1 MAYIKGRHLNPERGQ
16 GYHGSFLGIAGE
28 DLSENDIVISMGYSG
43 DQIKFSKADS
53 DAAGLRAGVM
63 GVVKHDA
70 ASGET
75 VVVLSHKLITDV
87 DTSSSTGVGYPVYL
101 SQTPGAWQIAEGDG
115 VLVGSVLADHASTGA
130 VLLAPS
136 KVQMAFDGDGD
147 PVP

>member
-1 MAYIKGRHLNPERGQ
+1 MAYIKGRYLNPERGE

-28 DLSENDIVISMGYSG
+28 NLSENEIVISMGYSG
-43 DQIKFSKADS
+43 DQIKFSLADS
-53 DAAGLRAGVM
+53 NAAGLRAGVM

-75 VVVLSHKLITDV
+75 VVILSHKLVTGV
-87 DTSSSTGVGYPVYL
+87 DTDSSSGVGYPVFL
-101 SQTPGAWQIAEGDG
+101 SQTPGAWQVAEGDG
-115 VLVGSVLADHASTGA
+115 VVVGSVLADHASTGA

-136 KVQMAFDGDGD
+136 KVQMAFDVDGD